1 MSQVTVRKQYP
12 FLTVD
17 PLAMPKSPR
26 SPDEFSPASGLLS
39 SPLSASSKSP
49 GLKSPLSPSFTRILH
64 CARSLTSLG
73 SKTSRSRR
81 SSAAYFLPP
90 ELWLKVFMHIPLY
103 LLPAVT
109 LTCRSFHDLA
119 QPLLFSTISTHP
131 AALPSLALRGQQT
144 SKYRKRIPSVVECWV
159 SPPVPEE
166 DGAPTDDLI
175 DTIFDSLSRL
185 PNLKVLGCRHV
196 RLTPRRL
203 SVLQSL
209 QLTTI
214 SLELCFGEISDFA
227 VEPSVPLQEV
237 TFRYPDTSFGRD
249 QVNPCLL
256 FLSPHHLEQLHA
268 TTTSVLPSLA
278 TSMPFR
284 KLRTLDI
291 PIECIT
297 FDLFIP
303 ALSRCPVVDYL
314 SLHTS
319 DIIPRSLM
327 ESLPEGVL
335 PLLSSYSGPHHF
347 AAAFLRG
354 RNAKRVDISVPCK
367 AHRLEASLVGL
378 DSTLKSLSFSLDGV
392 DLPASLLGTI
402 HHAFPSLRTLAVRE
416 PALASANINA
426 VLNAIPHHCSLTD
439 ITLHIQGRDKFNLW
453 IPPDEAAA
461 DDVSCF
467 TKCHAA
473 LLRTYPSLKV
483 VRLLHGN
490 QGARVIWRRSTLSGM
505 FVQTAG

>member
-1 MSQVTVRKQYP
+1 MSQFTVRKQYP

-39 SPLSASSKSP
+39 SPLSAGSKSP

-64 CARSLTSLG
+64 RARSLTSLG

-81 SSAAYFLPP
+81 STASYFLPP

-103 LLPAVT
+103 LLPTVT

-131 AALPSLALRGQQT
+131 TALPSLALRGQQT
-144 SKYRKRIPSVVECWV
+144 SKYRNRMLERLDFFFSLRISPSVVECWV

-203 SVLQSL
+203 SVLQNL

-227 VEPSVPLQEV
+227 VAPSVPLQEV
-237 TFRYPDTSFGRD
+237 TFRYPDASLGRD

-278 TSMPFR
+278 TSAPFR

-297 FDLFIP
+297 SDLLIP
-303 ALSRCPVVDYL
+303 AF
-314 SLHTS
+314 

-378 DSTLKSLSFSLDGV
+378 YCTLKSLSFSLDGI

-402 HHAFPSLRTLAVRE
+402 HRAFPSLRTLAVRE

-426 VLNAIPHHCSLTD
+426 VLNAIPRHYSLTD

-461 DDVSCF
+461 DAVSCF

-490 QGARVIWRRSTLSGM
+490 QGACVIWRRSTLSGM